1 MVEEKPNYYAVIP
14 AEVRYDEKLKFSEKV
29 LYGEI
34 TALTN
39 YSGECYASNNYFARL
54 YNTTPQAI
62 SKWINNLKD
71 QEYIDVDYE
80 YKGKMIEKRVI
91 KLTRKSIQGY
101 QHILIGYQHTI
112 KENKEEED
120 IKEINKESIFEVVEK
135 NIGRVLSPI
144 EYEVINKWD
153 YDKEII
159 VLAIKE
165 AMLHNAKTIKYID
178 RVLFNWKQN
187 NLNTIEDVNNYLNEF
202 SNKKTNKKE
211 KEEIINYY
219 KEL

>member
-14 AEVRYDEKLKFSEKV
+14 AKVRYDPDLKDKAKL

-34 TALTN
+34 AALADKNGYCTA
-39 YSGECYASNNYFARL
+39 NNKYFAKL
-54 YNTTPQAI
+54 Y
-62 SKWINNLKD
+62 
-71 QEYIDVDYE
+71 EIDVSTVSRLIKNLADKNYIKTE
-80 YKGKMIEKRVI
+80 LIYKEGTKEIEKRYMQI
-91 KLTRKSIQGY
+91 CLEGIGKNSID
-101 QHILIGYQHTI
+101 
-112 KENKEEED
+112 NKEEED
-120 IKEINKESIFEVVEK
+120 IKEINKESIFEIVEK

-144 EYEVINKWD
+144 ELEVIKNWD
-153 YDKEII
+153 YDEEII

-187 NLNTIEDVNNYLNEF
+187 KLETVEDVNNYLKEF
-202 SNKKTNKKE
+202 SNKKPKKKE
-211 KEEIINYY
+211 TEESINYY

>member
-14 AEVRYDEKLKFSEKV
+14 AKVRYDPDLKDKAKL

-34 TALTN
+34 AALSDKNGYCTA
-39 YSGECYASNNYFARL
+39 NNKYFAKL
-54 YNTTPQAI
+54 Y
-62 SKWINNLKD
+62 
-71 QEYIDVDYE
+71 EIDVSTVSRLIKNLVDKNYIKTE
-80 YKGKMIEKRVI
+80 LIYKEGTKEIEKRYMQI
-91 KLTRKSIQGY
+91 CLEG
-101 QHILIGYQHTI
+101 IG
-112 KENKEEED
+112 KNSKDNKEEED
-120 IKEINKESIFEVVEK
+120 IKEINKESIFEIVEN

-153 YDKEII
+153 YDNEII
-159 VLAIKE
+159 LLAIKE

-187 NLNTIEDVNNYLNEF
+187 KLETVEDVNNYLNNF
-202 SNKKTNKKE
+202 SNKKTNKE
-211 KEEIINYY
+211 TKEEIINYY